1 MGSAT
6 RIAGKDLKLRLR
18 DRSFFIMGIITPLAL
33 AYIFHLVFGNAFA
46 ADSLE
51 LEVGLVDLDG
61 SQVSQSLGEVLS
73 AMDSEGILVLSEFD
87 DVTAAEAA
95 VESAEVGAFILLDA
109 GLGEAAATGRPFTIQ
124 VVGDVDSP
132 TSTQVAS
139 SIASEFGSAVER
151 AQLSVAT
158 AVGLGQGQP
167 PPEELAAWGQEAAQR
182 PPSFTFTDVSADTR
196 QLDANT
202 FFAAGMAVFFLFFT
216 VQFGVVGILEEKQGG
231 TMARLLAAPISH
243 ASVVAGKAILSFALG
258 VISMTVLMVA
268 THFLMDAQWG
278 PPLGVALLVVT
289 GVLAA
294 TAIMGVIAGA
304 ATSAD
309 GAANL
314 GAIIAV
320 TLGMLGGTFFPIGQG
335 NEFLA
340 RLSYLTPHAWFM
352 RGLADISGGAEWTAA
367 LPAAGA
373 LLLFS
378 VVSGAVAWALLQRKL
393 GT

>member
-1 MGSAT
+1 MGSAA

-18 DRSFFIMGIITPLAL
+18 DRSVFILGVITPLAL

-61 SQVSQSLGEVLS
+61 SDVSQSLGEVL
-73 AMDSEGILVLSEFD
+73 AALDADGILALSEFED
-87 DVTAAEAA
+87 SDAAEAA
-95 VESAEVGAFILLDA
+95 VEEGEIGAFVELEA
-109 GLGEAAATGRPFTIQ
+109 GLGDAVLQGRPFTIH

-132 TSTQVAS
+132 TSTEVAS

-158 AVGLGQGQP
+158 AVGLGQGP
-167 PPEELAAWGQEAAQR
+167 PPEEVSAWGQEAAQR
-182 PPSFTFTDVSADTR
+182 PPAFIFTDVSADTR

-231 TMARLLAAPISH
+231 TMARLLAAPIGH

-258 VISMTVLMVA
+258 VISMAVLMVA

-304 ATSAD
+304 ATTAD

-378 VVSGAVAWALLQRKL
+378 VVFGAVAWVLLQRKL
-393 GT
+393 GK

>member
-6 RIAGKDLKLRLR
+6 RIAEKDLKLRLR

-33 AYIFHLVFGNAFA
+33 AYIFHLVFGNTFS
-46 ADSLE
+46 ADSLD
-51 LEVGLVDLDG
+51 LEMGLVDLDG
-61 SQVSQSLGEVLS
+61 SQVSQSLGQVLS
-73 AMDSEGILVLSEFD
+73 AMDADGIIVLSEFD
-87 DVTAAEAA
+87 EVAAAETA
-95 VESAEVGAFILLDA
+95 VEEGEIGAFIQLDP
-109 GLGEAAATGRPFTIQ
+109 GLGEAAMQGQPYTVH

-139 SIASEFGSAVER
+139 SIAAEFGSAIER

-158 AVGLGQGQP
+158 AVGLGETP
-167 PPEELAAWGQEAAQR
+167 TPEVVAAWGQAAATL
-182 PPSFTFTDVSADTR
+182 PPAFTFSDVSAETR
-196 QLDANT
+196 QLDTNT

-216 VQFGVVGILEEKQGG
+216 VQFGVVGVLEERQKG
-231 TMARLLAAPISH
+231 TLARLLAAPIGR
-243 ASVVAGKAILSFALG
+243 ASVVAGKAMLSFALG
-258 VISMTVLMVA
+258 LISMTVLIVA
-268 THFLMDAQWG
+268 THYLMDARWG

-294 TAIMGVIAGA
+294 TSIMGLIAA
-304 ATSAD
+304 TATSAD

-320 TLGMLGGTFFPIGQG
+320 VLGMLGGTFFPIGQG

-340 RLSYLTPHAWFM
+340 RLSMLTPHYWFM

-378 VVSGAVAWALLQRKL
+378 LVFGSVAWVLLRRRL
-393 GT
+393 AT

>member
-1 MGSAT
+1 M
-6 RIAGKDLKLRLR
+6 
-18 DRSFFIMGIITPLAL
+18 
-33 AYIFHLVFGNAFA
+33 
-46 ADSLE
+46 
-51 LEVGLVDLDG
+51 
-61 SQVSQSLGEVLS
+61 
-73 AMDSEGILVLSEFD
+73 
-87 DVTAAEAA
+87 
-95 VESAEVGAFILLDA
+95 
-109 GLGEAAATGRPFTIQ
+109 
-124 VVGDVDSP
+124 
-132 TSTQVAS
+132 
-139 SIASEFGSAVER
+139 
-151 AQLSVAT
+151 
-158 AVGLGQGQP
+158 
-167 PPEELAAWGQEAAQR
+167 
-182 PPSFTFTDVSADTR
+182 
-196 QLDANT
+196 
-202 FFAAGMAVFFLFFT
+202 
-216 VQFGVVGILEEKQGG
+216 
-231 TMARLLAAPISH
+231 
-243 ASVVAGKAILSFALG
+243 
-258 VISMTVLMVA
+258 
-268 THFLMDAQWG
+268 
-278 PPLGVALLVVT
+278 ALLVVT

-378 VVSGAVAWALLQRKL
+378 VVLGAVAWALLQRKL